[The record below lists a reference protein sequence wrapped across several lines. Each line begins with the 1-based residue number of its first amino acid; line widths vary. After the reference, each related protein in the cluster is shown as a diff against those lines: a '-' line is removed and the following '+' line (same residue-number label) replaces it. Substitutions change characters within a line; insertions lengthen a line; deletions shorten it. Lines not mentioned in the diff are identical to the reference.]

1 MCCKVDFLKRHTI
14 CLNELHNVVLPVLT
28 YARVKSV
35 ITIVPTEWVA
45 FLTRIR
51 ELWVSEHC
59 SKTDYSE
66 RVFLCGIILCL
77 QSVPEYSPKFGHI
90 HSSTH
95 LCSIGILPVVTPP
108 HLFWLQRGML

>member
-1 MCCKVDFLKRHTI
+1 VDFLKRHTI